1 MSVRILH
8 GDCRERI
15 RELPDGTVHC
25 IVTSPPYFGLRDYGV
40 AGQIGLE
47 DTPDAFVL
55 ELVELGRQI
64 PQHTRQDLIRRL
76 DAVIGGQ
83 TPHPVLTSH

>member
-1 MSVRILH
+1 MKANDIDKTKIAES
-8 GDCRERI
+8 
-15 RELPDGTVHC
+15 T
-25 IVTSPPYFGLRDYGV
+25 
-40 AGQIGLE
+40 
-47 DTPDAFVL
+47 VL